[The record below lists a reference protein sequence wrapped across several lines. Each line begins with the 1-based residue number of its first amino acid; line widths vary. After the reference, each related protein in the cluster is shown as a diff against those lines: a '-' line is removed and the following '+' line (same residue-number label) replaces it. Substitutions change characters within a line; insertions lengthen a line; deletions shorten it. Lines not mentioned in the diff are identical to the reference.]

1 MTRILGLACGS
12 LAVGLM
18 ALATPVSAQ
27 TAQTVQSHPW
37 SHGTTLDLFGGAA
50 LAPSAD
56 MRGALGGTI
65 GWEVNHHVEIEGAG
79 TWIVPRDS
87 DQAFMAELKGVFNLT
102 RPNAAVPFV
111 GAGVGM
117 YLATFDAGSN
127 AIPAFY
133 QPRMAGAAAGSSQSF
148 TDPSLILAGGF
159 NIIASRHVSLKP
171 EVSVRWVL
179 HDSDSYAVTM
189 LAVHFVYHFED
200 HGTSR

>member
-1 MTRILGLACGS
+1 MTRILGLACGT
-12 LAVGLM
+12 LAVSLM

-27 TAQTVQSHPW
+27 TAPSNPW
-37 SHGTTLDLFGGAA
+37 SHGTTLDLFGGGA

-65 GWEVNHHVEIEGAG
+65 GWEVNRHLEIEGAG
-79 TWIVPRDS
+79 TWIVPRER

-102 RPNAAVPFV
+102 GPNAAVPFV

-117 YLATFDAGSN
+117 YLATFDAGSSS
-127 AIPAFY
+127 IPAFY
-133 QPRMAGAAAGSSQSF
+133 QARMAGAVAGSSQSF

-159 NIIASRHVSLKP
+159 NITGSRHVSLRP

-189 LAVHFVYHFED
+189 LAVHFIYHFED
-200 HGTSR
+200 HRIGR